1 MPFTASSDTEDNF
14 DLVLLHAKNITLF
27 RTGGDAIR
35 ATINDPALG
44 TERTY
49 LRVQIARAFPLAM
62 AHKWIGLRD
71 EKDNDIGMLETLDG
85 MEKDSL
91 KIMEAELERRYFIPQ
106 VLKVLSVKEEFGV
119 VTWQVET
126 DKGPKTYLIQDL
138 RGSTQSV
145 SANRVLMTDR
155 EGNRFEFPDLS
166 RLDMKTLQLLGRAV

>member
-1 MPFTASSDTEDNF
+1 MSEDNF
-14 DLVLLHAKNITLF
+14 DLVLLQGENVLLF

-35 ATINDPALG
+35 ATINDSNLG

-49 LRVQIARAFPLAM
+49 LRVQIARAFPLMM
-62 AHKWIGLRD
+62 ADKWIGLRD
-71 EKDNDIGMLETLDG
+71 GKDNDIGMLETLEG
-85 MEKDSL
+85 MDANSL
-91 KIMEAELERRYFIPQ
+91 RIIQAELERRYFIPQ
-106 VLKVLSVKEEFGV
+106 VQKVLSVKEEFGV

-138 RGSTQSV
+138 RGSTQSI

-166 RLDMKTLQLLGRAV
+166 QMDMKTLQMLGRAV